1 MKFQNKQYYLLAIGT
16 VGMIFVSQTALP
28 AQAESKPRALITKPA
43 LMAQSPNQNL
53 SSFFQTGRPRS
64 EDTLRFQSPPSGVP
78 RLRTNSTSWQFIV
91 FSQGNVS
98 FWMPPGILA
107 HDQVVINT
115 TTAGDLTFQTLAS
128 TDGDYRY
135 VAAYAGGL
143 TPEQINDP
151 TALFEAMRE
160 RVAPAETFS
169 LTNERPM
176 TLGNYQ
182 GSEFTF
188 ANDTESV
195 VFRTYL
201 VGNQIYAMGVM
212 QPLNSPR
219 DNAARTFLNALQF
232 VDN

>member
-1 MKFQNKQYYLLAIGT
+1 MKLQNKQYYLLATGT
-16 VGMIFVSQTALP
+16 AGMIFVAQTSLL
-28 AQAESKPRALITKPA
+28 AQAESRPRELITEPT
-43 LMAQSPNQNL
+43 LIAQSPNQNL

-78 RLRTNSTSWQFIV
+78 ALRTNSSSWQFIV

-107 HDQVVINT
+107 QDQVVIN
-115 TTAGDLTFQTLAS
+115 TTAGDLTFQTLVS
-128 TDGDYRY
+128 NDGDYRY

-201 VGNQIYAMGVM
+201 VGNQIYAMGIM

-219 DNAARTFLNALQF
+219 DNVARTFLNALQF